1 MRVPRPERRIGLLFT
16 ISLALFAGLF
26 FKAFLLQVVQGS
38 SLASQA
44 TSQQEDIVEV
54 PGLRGSIL
62 DRNGQPLAGSEPGAT
77 IVATPYQIKDPPA
90 EAAAVAKALKADP
103 DEVLNA
109 LTQPGG
115 FAYVDRK
122 VDLKKANA
130 VEELGLEGINQLP
143 DTLRVRP
150 QGDIASQ
157 VIGAVSDEGDGL
169 TGIEA
174 GKESILK
181 GVNGEER
188 LVKDGA
194 GNPMSFDTIRDAE
207 DGKSVQLTLDA
218 TIQAEAE
225 RVLAEIG
232 DYHDPVNASAIVM
245 DARTSDILAMANW
258 PPVNLDDLSSAE
270 PDDLLNVGTSYT
282 YEPGSTFKAFT
293 VASALEDGTVTP
305 TSTFT
310 LAPSI
315 QIYDRVIEE
324 SHARGTVNLDVG
336 DILAQSSNVGAVTI
350 GLEIGGRKF
359 SRWINRWGFGQT
371 TGIDY
376 PGEEQGIVLPYSD
389 WSGSTIGNVPIG
401 QGLAVTPIQMVQ
413 AYGALAN
420 GGILRTPRL
429 IEKIDGQEVPADR
442 GHRVVSPQ
450 VAAEVRDMLKG
461 VLAPGGTASEV
472 SVPGYTLA
480 GKTGT
485 AQIATEDGYSDT
497 RYVASF
503 MGVAPAD
510 DPAIVVSVMVNEP
523 TNGHTG
529 AEAAAP
535 GFGELAAFTLPY
547 LGVPTDQ

>member
-1 MRVPRPERRIGLLFT
+1 MRVPRLERRIGLLFAV
-16 ISLALFAGLF
+16 SLALLAGLF
-26 FKAFLLQVVQGS
+26 FRAFLLQVVQGS

-130 VEELGLEGINQLP
+130 VEALGLEGINQLP

-150 QGDIASQ
+150 QGVIASQ
-157 VIGAVSDEGDGL
+157 VIGAVSDEGEGL

-258 PPVNLDDLSSAE
+258 PPVDLDDLSSAE
-270 PDDLLNVGTSYT
+270 PEDLLNVGTSYT

-305 TSTFT
+305 SSTFT

-324 SHARGTVNLDVG
+324 SHPRGTVNLDVG

-359 SRWINRWGFGQT
+359 SRWINKWGFGQP

-442 GHRVVSPQ
+442 GHRIVSPE
-450 VAAEVRDMLKG
+450 VASEVRDMLKG

-547 LGVPTDQ
+547 LGIPTDQ

>member
-1 MRVPRPERRIGLLFT
+1 MRLRRPEKRIGLLFAV
-16 ISLALFAGLF
+16 SLALLLGLF
-26 FKAFLLQVVQGS
+26 LRAFVLQVVQGD

-44 TSQQEDIVEV
+44 TSQQEDIIEV

-77 IVATPYQIKDPPA
+77 IYATPYQIKDAPA
-90 EAAAVAKALKADP
+90 EARAVAKALNSNA
-103 DEVLNA
+103 DEVLDA
-109 LTQPGG
+109 ITQPGG
-115 FAYVDRK
+115 FSYVDRK
-122 VDLKKANA
+122 VDLKKAEA
-130 VEELGLEGINQLP
+130 VEKLNLEGIGQIP

-150 QGDIASQ
+150 QGSIASQ
-157 VIGAVSDEGDGL
+157 VIGAVSDEGEGL

-174 GKESILK
+174 GKDEILK
-181 GVNGEER
+181 GVNGERR
-188 LVKDGA
+188 LVKDALGDPISLD
-194 GNPMSFDTIRDAE
+194 NVRDAD
-207 DGKSVQLTLDA
+207 DGQSVQLTLDA

-245 DARTSDILAMANW
+245 DARSSDILAMANW
-258 PPVNLDDLSSAE
+258 PPVDLDDLSAAD

-293 VASALEDGTVTP
+293 VASALQDGTVTP

-315 QIYDRVIEE
+315 QIYDRTIEE
-324 SHARGTVNLDVG
+324 SHPRGTITLDVG
-336 DILAQSSNVGAVTI
+336 GILAQSSNVGAVTI

-359 SRWINRWGFGQT
+359 SKWINRWGFGKP

-376 PGEEQGIVLPYSD
+376 PGEEQGIVLPYSE
-389 WSGSTIGNVPIG
+389 WSGSTIGNLPIG
-401 QGLAVTPIQMVQ
+401 QGLAVTPLQMVQ

-420 GGILRTPRL
+420 GGQLKTPRL

-442 GHRVVSPQ
+442 GRRIVSPR
-450 VAAEVRDMLKG
+450 VAAEVREMLKG

-472 SVPGYTLA
+472 EVPGYSLA

-485 AQIATEDGYSDT
+485 AQIATEEGYSDT

-503 MGVAPAD
+503 MGIAPAD
-510 DPAIVVSVMVNEP
+510 DPAIVVSIMVNEP
-523 TNGHTG
+523 KNGHTG
-529 AEAAAP
+529 SEAAAP